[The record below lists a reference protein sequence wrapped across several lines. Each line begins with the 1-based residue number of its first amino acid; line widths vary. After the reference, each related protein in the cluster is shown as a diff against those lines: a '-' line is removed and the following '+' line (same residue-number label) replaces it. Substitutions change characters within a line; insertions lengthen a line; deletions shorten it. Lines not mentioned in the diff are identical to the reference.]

1 MNETSRKKD
10 LVDFLYVCLWL
21 VIREVEGEKESVGEC
36 GLVEFAAFQHELV
49 IVYHMGGEERMRR
62 GFAG

>member
-1 MNETSRKKD
+1 MCASRLRRSAHD
-10 LVDFLYVCLWL
+10 DVHRWL

-36 GLVEFAAFQHELV
+36 GLVDVAGSQHQLV